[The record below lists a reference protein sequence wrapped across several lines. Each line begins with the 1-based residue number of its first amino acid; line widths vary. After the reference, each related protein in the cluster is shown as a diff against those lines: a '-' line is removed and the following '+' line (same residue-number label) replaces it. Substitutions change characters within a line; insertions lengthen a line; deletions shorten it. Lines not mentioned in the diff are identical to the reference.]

1 MSNTIIN
8 LTTSNTFL
16 QWLTASQAIIS
27 RHNLLSEG
35 GSGQTF
41 LANTNLEIQNNVKVK
56 GDLEVSGNLTLDAVG
71 FDDLIVA
78 GRGQFGTT
86 LDVSGNTNL
95 GSFTTINYGNFPTAN
110 IVILTGQANTAIY
123 ANITSLLSAGI
134 TANAAFNHANS
145 GFVHANSGFVH
156 ANSAFRS
163 QNTSGSYA
171 NSAFSTANISFV
183 KANSAFDA
191 ANSAAAAA
199 VAFAIALG

>member
-1 MSNTIIN
+1 MANSITN

-16 QWLTASQAIIS
+16 QWLTATQAVIS
-27 RHNLLSEG
+27 RLNLLTEG

-41 LANTNLEIQNNVKVK
+41 VSNTNLEIQNNVKVK
-56 GDLEVSGNLTLDAVG
+56 GDLEVTGNITLDAVG

-78 GRGQFGTT
+78 GSGQFGTT
-86 LDVSGNTNL
+86 LGVSGNTNL
-95 GSFTTINYGNFPTAN
+95 GSYATINYGNLPTAN
-110 IVILTGQANTAIY
+110 IVILTGSANTAIY
-123 ANITSLLSAGI
+123 SNITSQLSAGI
-134 TANAAFNHANS
+134 TANAAFIHANS
-145 GFVHANSGFVH
+145 GFIQANSGFIH

-171 NSAFSTANISFV
+171 NSAFNTANVSFT

-191 ANSAAAAA
+191 ANTARLES